1 MLRKRMFLAIGVLL
15 AVSMVLGACAP
26 KPVPTPAPTQPPATA
41 APTAAPTEEPTP
53 AGPVHTTDRHGG
65 WLDQIVFSVVS
76 ADAAVTQ
83 IQAGAID
90 IYAGGLSSADFPS
103 IQQAG
108 LSYATS
114 NGLYYDILYNP
125 GACTDTTKFNPFSN
139 RKIREA
145 TNYLYDRNYINQE
158 VYAGGGLAKFFAIQ
172 TNGPD
177 YADLADVVRAIE
189 SKYAYNLDKAK
200 QIISDEL
207 TAMGATLNADGKWE
221 FGGSLVSLIFLIR
234 NDSDKTRIPI
244 GDYVANQLEAVGFT
258 VDRQYK
264 RSREASP
271 LWIGSN
277 PHDCLWHVYTAAWS
291 STVIDRDEGDMFQQM
306 YLPSS
311 VQGMDVFIQ
320 NVVDPAFQAVGDKL
334 ATGDYTTLEER
345 RAMMVEAMPLALE
358 DSVQV
363 WLIDGKNYTPYV
375 NNMIVTADLAAGVEG
390 AQIYPYTVRFAGEEG
405 GSLNWGEPDLFAE
418 PWNPVAGSN
427 WAFDQAAMRATA
439 GAGVMYDP
447 FTGLTW
453 PLRIERAEVTV
464 QTGLPVSKTHDWVS
478 LEFADTIA
486 VPADA
491 WVDWDATNQTWI
503 PAGEGKTAKIKS
515 VVYYPADFFTTVK
528 YHDGSSISLGDFL
541 MAMILPFDRAK
552 PESAIYD
559 EQAVPNFESF
569 MSYFKGFKIAS
580 TDPLVIEYYHDFL
593 TSDAELLV
601 TTVYPSYTFAEAGW
615 PIMAVANMAEA
626 AGEIAYSDVKA
637 GDKTIEQTSFIGGP
651 TLTNLAAALDK
662 AIAENYIPYA
672 PTMGQYVT
680 ADEAAARYAN
690 LKAWYAAHGNFW
702 VGTGPYY
709 MDKAYLVE
717 KSLVLK
723 SFSDYPDYSDRW
735 DIFSEPRLAEV
746 EITAP
751 AGQVKIGSEATFDVT
766 VTFKGAPYALAD
778 IKMVKFLLYDA
789 TGALVK
795 AELATPVADGQYKV
809 VLTSAMTSALA
820 AGSNKLEVAVVP
832 IPVTVP
838 TFASV
843 EFVTVP

>member
-1 MLRKRMFLAIGVLL
+1 MFLAIGVLL

>member
-1 MLRKRMFLAIGVLL
+1 ML
-15 AVSMVLGACAP
+15 
-26 KPVPTPAPTQPPATA
+26 
-41 APTAAPTEEPTP
+41 
-53 AGPVHTTDRHGG
+53 
-65 WLDQIVFSVVS
+65 
-76 ADAAVTQ
+76 
-83 IQAGAID
+83 
-90 IYAGGLSSADFPS
+90 
-103 IQQAG
+103 
-108 LSYATS
+108 
-114 NGLYYDILYNP
+114 
-125 GACTDTTKFNPFSN
+125 
-139 RKIREA
+139 
-145 TNYLYDRNYINQE
+145 
-158 VYAGGGLAKFFAIQ
+158 
-172 TNGPD
+172 
-177 YADLADVVRAIE
+177 
-189 SKYAYNLDKAK
+189 
-200 QIISDEL
+200 
-207 TAMGATLNADGKWE
+207 AMGAVLNADGKWS
-221 FGGSLVSLIFLIR
+221 FNDTLLTLIFLIR
-234 NDSDKTRIPI
+234 NDSDRTRIPI
-244 GDYVANQLEAVGFT
+244 GDYVANQLEAVGFA

-311 VQGMDVFIQ
+311 VQGMGVFIE
-320 NVVDPAFQAVGDKL
+320 NVVDPAFQEVGDKL

-345 RAMMVEAMPLALE
+345 RAMMVQAMPLSLE

-375 NNMIVTADLAAGVEG
+375 TNMIVTADLAAGVEG

-427 WAFDQAAMRATA
+427 WAFDQAAIRATS

-478 LEFADTIA
+478 LEFADAIA

-491 WVDWDATNQTWI
+491 WVDWDATSQTFI
-503 PAGEGKTAKIKS
+503 PAGEGKTSKIKS
-515 VVYYPADFFTTVK
+515 VVYYPADLWTTVK
-528 YHDGSSISLGDFL
+528 YHDGSLISMGDFL
-541 MAMILPFDRAK
+541 MAMIIPFDRAK

-569 MSYFKGFKIAS
+569 MSYFKGFKIVS
-580 TDPLVIEYYHDFL
+580 TDPLVVEYYHDFL
-593 TSDAELLV
+593 TTDAELLV
-601 TTVYPSYTFAEAGW
+601 VTLYPGYTFAEAGW
-615 PIMAVANMAEA
+615 PIMAVANLAEA

-637 GDKTIEQTSFIGGP
+637 EAKEIEQTSFIGGP
-651 TLTNLAAALDK
+651 TLVNRATFLEQAR
-662 AIAENYIPYA
+662 AESYVPYA
-672 PTMGQYVT
+672 PTIGQYLT

-709 MDKAYLVE
+709 LDKVYMVE

-723 SFSDYPDYSDRW
+723 TFSDYPDYSDRW
-735 DIFSEPRLAEV
+735 DIFSEPRLATV

-751 AGQVKIGSEATFDVT
+751 AGQVKIGSEAVFDVT
-766 VTFKGAPYALAD
+766 VTFKGEPYATAD
-778 IKMVKFLLYDA
+778 IKMVKYLLYDA

-795 AELATPVADGQYKV
+795 AELATPVADGQYQV
-809 VLTSAMTSALA
+809 VLTSAITSALA
-820 AGSNKLEVAVVP
+820 AGSNKLEIAVVP

-838 TFASV
+838 TFTAV